1 MSYGS
6 ALVNKTREW
15 SAMKIDIVS
24 NIAINFFY
32 LHSNERR
39 YEAIDLNKPVLYFA
53 DRKRWMTDGIFVL
66 SFKSFWDKRSL
77 AI

>member
-15 SAMKIDIVS
+15 SAMKIDFVS
-24 NIAINFFY
+24 NTAINLFY

-39 YEAIDLNKPVLYFA
+39 YEAIDLNIPVLYFA

>member
-15 SAMKIDIVS
+15 SAMKIDFVS
-24 NIAINFFY
+24 NTAINLVY

-39 YEAIDLNKPVLYFA
+39 YEAIDLNIPVLYFA
-53 DRKRWMTDGIFVL
+53 DRKR
-66 SFKSFWDKRSL
+66 
-77 AI
+77 